1 MQKKN
6 LPSLSEHQSCSLF
19 IMKKVPPSPPPPY
32 HHLVPMQ
39 GFLYV
44 KSPGDEV
51 EPVPQVTGYPF

>member
-1 MQKKN
+1 MQKKIY
-6 LPSLSEHQSCSLF
+6 PLF
-19 IMKKVPPSPPPPY
+19 LNTSPVAYLKWKKYPPPPPLY